1 MTLEGVE
8 QLLVQ
13 YGWYMYLTAS
23 GAVHAKK
30 RDGRTVRT
38 RYIKSLRLLNTVNAA
53 MIVHCLH
60 RAAGV

>member
-8 QLLVQ
+8 RILVQ
-13 YGWYMYLTAS
+13 HGWYVYLTAT

-38 RYIKSLRLLNTVNAA
+38 RYIKSLRLLSTINAVMVVNCI
-53 MIVHCLH
+53 M
-60 RAAGV
+60 R